1 MSSKAIVSMR
11 SIPCHPG
18 GILERQ
24 RIDPSSYSFPKSIV
38 SCTSILRVRTEV
50 LLIGLT

>member
-24 RIDPSSYSFPKSIV
+24 RIAPSYSFPKSIV
-38 SCTSILRVRTEV
+38 SCTSILRARTEG
-50 LLIGLT
+50 LLIGVT